1 MQLKIRK
8 AELDDIDIITDCNIA
23 LALETEGLNLDR
35 RTVRHGVKRL
45 LENGLMGFYLI
56 AEVEGNP
63 AGQLLITTEWSDWR
77 DGILWWIQSVYVQ
90 PSFREKGIY
99 GNMYKTVKEMASN
112 NADIRGFRLYV
123 EKGNR
128 PAIAVYEA
136 LGMKETHYKMYEEL
150 F

>member
-136 LGMKETHYKMYEEL
+136 LGMKETHYKMYKEL